1 MPTKLSLIGLSF
13 NNNEKIFGWFLIVIT
28 IFLLINFLVILSLD
42 LMQYFKNNLINNK
55 ARKFTGET
63 LGMTYDEIGKEYER
77 QDKLNQEQRG
87 DERTG
92 SLGDEADDIKK
103 QIKELENSFDKKHL
117 TFQNIV
123 ELFFNV
129 IVPIIVAILGL
140 KYLYCFLL
148 Q

>member
-1 MPTKLSLIGLSF
+1 M
-13 NNNEKIFGWFLIVIT
+13 
-28 IFLLINFLVILSLD
+28 SLD
-42 LMQYFKNNLINNK
+42 LIKYFKSNLINK
-55 ARKFTGET
+55 KSRKFTGET
-63 LGMTYDEIGKEYER
+63 LGMTYDEIGEAYESE
-77 QDKLNQEQRG
+77 DKFNQALRG

-92 SLGDEADDIKK
+92 SLGDEADDIKR

-129 IVPIIVAILGL
+129 IVPITVAVLGL
-140 KYLYCFLL
+140 KYLYCFLV